1 MRSFIEIEGK
11 TCFISQLSAT
21 IETEILRVNNN
32 KEFRLTKVQRIYL
45 KTI

>member
-11 TCFISQLSAT
+11 TFFISFLSAI